1 MSAAGLDRPD
11 LRIWFA
17 GGALALALHASF
29 ALRLIQWH
37 DPVPGDDGSEAVLVD
52 LAPLMQEPPSQ
63 TQADLAPGP
72 LQQEAPAAT
81 EPPKEEPQ
89 QRTED
94 KIEPLPAVPN
104 SEVVLPKP
112 KEKPVEKPIP
122 RPQHKPKPEAK
133 PLQRPAPATNAPPR
147 PHPSA
152 AQVSDWHRQVA
163 IALQRHKGYPAAAQ
177 ARGETGIA
185 TVAFTLDRQGRV
197 VSARIVR
204 SSHSSAL
211 DAETLATV
219 RRAAP
224 FPHPPA
230 NMPGQTFD
238 FVVPIQF
245 NIR

>member
-1 MSAAGLDRPD
+1 MSAARLDRPD
-11 LRIWFA
+11 LRVWLA

-29 ALRLIQWH
+29 AFRLVQWH

-52 LAPLMQEPPSQ
+52 LAPLMQEPQAP
-63 TQADLAPGP
+63 TQDDLAPGP
-72 LQQEAPAAT
+72 LQQEAPAEP

-89 QRTED
+89 QQVEE

-104 SEVVLPKP
+104 AEAVLPKP
-112 KEKPVEKPIP
+112 EEKPVEARKPNP
-122 RPQHKPKPEAK
+122 VQP
-133 PLQRPAPATNAPPR
+133 PAPVTTAPPR

-152 AQVSDWHRQVA
+152 AAVSNWHRQIA

-177 ARGETGIA
+177 ARRETGIA
-185 TVAFTLDRQGRV
+185 TVSFSIDRQGRV
-197 VSARIVR
+197 VSAHIVR
-204 SSHSSAL
+204 SSQHALL

-219 RRAAP
+219 HRAAP

-238 FVVPIQF
+238 FVVPVQF

>member
-1 MSAAGLDRPD
+1 MSAARLARPD
-11 LRIWFA
+11 LRVWLA

-29 ALRLIQWH
+29 ALRLVQWH
-37 DPVPGDDGSEAVLVD
+37 DPIPGDNGSEAVLID
-52 LAPLMQEPPSQ
+52 LAPLMQEPQ
-63 TQADLAPGP
+63 TPTQEDLAPGP
-72 LQQEAPAAT
+72 LQQEAPAAP

-89 QRTED
+89 QQMEEN
-94 KIEPLPAVPN
+94 IEPLPTVPN
-104 SEVVLPKP
+104 AEAVLPKR
-112 KEKPVEKPIP
+112 KEKPVV
-122 RPQHKPKPEAK
+122 KPKPVQ
-133 PLQRPAPATNAPPR
+133 PPAPATTAPPR

-152 AQVSDWHRQVA
+152 AQVSNWHRQVA

-204 SSHSSAL
+204 SAQSSAL
-211 DAETLATV
+211 NAETLATV

-230 NMPGQTFD
+230 NLPGRTFD